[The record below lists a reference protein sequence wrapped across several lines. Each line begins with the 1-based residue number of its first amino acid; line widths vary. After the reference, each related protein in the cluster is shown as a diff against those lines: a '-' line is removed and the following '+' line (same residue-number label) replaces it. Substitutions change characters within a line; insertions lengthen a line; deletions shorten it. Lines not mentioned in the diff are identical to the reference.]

1 MAVPYKKINF
11 ATKRN
16 NYTTAKIT
24 SLTDDEEETTDFSEV
39 DEVECDNSSIEMSK
53 PPTLKC

>member
-39 DEVECDNSSIEMSK
+39 DEVECDKNSEKTSK
-53 PPTLKC
+53 PPTTKC